1 MPKIDIV
8 FAAREQLD
16 ARQAQV
22 VVIDVFRA
30 TSTMVTALH
39 NGCQELIPVATL
51 SEALT
56 LAARLKNVLLAG
68 ERNTQKPAHFDL
80 GNSPR
85 EFTSQRVSG
94 RRIVLTTTN
103 GTRALRSIH
112 NARGTVLASFLNIRA
127 VASYLKQL
135 SHDVLFYCA
144 GNDGRFSLED
154 TLCASWLI
162 SELCAKT
169 SDWQCSDAA
178 RWSLRALENV
188 GFGNQKEGILQW
200 AAQSEHAR
208 KLARN
213 NLQEDV
219 AFCLQWDVFREIPVF
234 DTENCVV
241 RLDE

>member
-39 NGCQELIPVATL
+39 NGCREIIPVASL

-56 LAARLKNVLLAG
+56 LAARSKEVLLAG

-85 EFTSQRVSG
+85 EFTPQRVG
-94 RRIVLTTTN
+94 GKRIVLTTTN
-103 GTRALRSIH
+103 GTRALRGIH
-112 NARGTVLASFLNIRA
+112 NARGTLLASFLNIQA
-127 VASYLKQL
+127 VASYLEQL

-144 GNDGRFSLED
+144 GNDGQFSLED

-178 RWSLRALENV
+178 HWSLRAL
-188 GFGNQKEGILQW
+188 GDSGSKDQKETILQW
-200 AAQSEHAR
+200 AAQSAHAR
-208 KLARN
+208 RLAAN
-213 NLQEDV
+213 SLQEDV
-219 AFCLQWDVFREIPVF
+219 AFCLQWAAFEDVPVL
-234 DTENCVV
+234 DLQGRVV
-241 RLDE
+241 LAK